1 MKPQQDITLIQYQV
15 LSTLVQQPHIYVQYA
30 ENLREVYFTETSFKQ
45 MVLAMHAIYNKL
57 GTFDKYLLRDY
68 LVKEVAAYDVKW
80 LDALDYPMLELS
92 DLKEALNTL
101 KDQSVR
107 RLFHELGL
115 GLLQKSFDTQIAVSE
130 LKNNLQDYLYQVN
143 EFMPAGN
150 VQRLDEVL
158 NHIKQT
164 KIQTTQLTWFDEALQ
179 AHLGNLVSGDMVVIG
194 SRPGMGKTAFLHT
207 QLLHLACN
215 NNAEVGYIN
224 LLENQQNI
232 IAKLLKAMGKIRGN
246 DETAEANTPVEPWP
260 IYFTNQLPG
269 NDIDELVAAA
279 RYLKYKH
286 DIKVLAI
293 DCFQQIN
300 YKEKLWYRDYE
311 LGLLLQRLKHLANE
325 LDVAILLTSQLSR
338 GAERRSTGALP
349 MMTDL
354 KGTSSLEEVAD
365 QVLLLYRYAYYGITD
380 YHNGKPTGEDSKVI
394 IAKNKDGQI
403 GDVTLGFD
411 REHVRFVPIE
421 QEAPFVFEFPG
432 NRLAD
437 LE

>member
-68 LVKEVAAYDVKW
+68 LVKEVAAYDVMW

-311 LGLLLQRLKHLANE
+311 LGLLLQRLKHLAN
-325 LDVAILLTSQLSR
+325 
-338 GAERRSTGALP
+338 
-349 MMTDL
+349 
-354 KGTSSLEEVAD
+354 
-365 QVLLLYRYAYYGITD
+365 
-380 YHNGKPTGEDSKVI
+380 
-394 IAKNKDGQI
+394 
-403 GDVTLGFD
+403 
-411 REHVRFVPIE
+411 
-421 QEAPFVFEFPG
+421 
-432 NRLAD
+432 
-437 LE
+437 

>member
-30 ENLREVYFTETSFKQ
+30 ENLREAYFTETSFKQ
-45 MVLAMHAIYNKL
+45 MVLAMHAVYDRL
-57 GTFDKYLLRDY
+57 GTIDKYLLRDY
-68 LVKEVAAYDVKW
+68 LVKEVEEYDVTW
-80 LDALDYPMLELS
+80 LDALDYPMLELIN
-92 DLKEALNTL
+92 LQEALATL

-115 GLLQKSFDTQIAVSE
+115 GLLQKSFDAEISLPE

-143 EFMPAGN
+143 EVMPVSN
-150 VQRLDEVL
+150 VERFEEVL
-158 NHIKQT
+158 NRIKQT
-164 KIQTTQLTWFDEALQ
+164 QIVTTQLTWFDDALQ
-179 AHLGNLVSGDMVVIG
+179 IYLGNLAIGDLVVIG
-194 SRPGMGKTAFLHT
+194 ARPGMGKTAFLHT

-215 NNAEVGYIN
+215 NKVAVGYIN
-224 LLENQQNI
+224 LIENERNL
-232 IAKLLKAMGKIRGN
+232 IAKLLKAMGINHTNQIKQ
-246 DETAEANTPVEPWP
+246 DATLDAEYWP
-260 IYFTNQLPG
+260 IYFSNQLPG

-279 RYLKYKH
+279 RYLKYKY

-311 LGLLLQRLKHLANE
+311 LGLVLQRLKQLAKE

-338 GAERRSTGALP
+338 GAERRGAMGLP
-349 MMTDL
+349 MMADL

-365 QVLLLYRYAYYGITD
+365 QVLLLYRYAYYGITE
-380 YHNGKPTGEDSKVI
+380 YHKGKPTGEDSKVI

-421 QEAPFVFEFPG
+421 QEAPFVFEFPE